1 MKTKTPK
8 ELFLSTLPLLPCT
21 VRFRWHC
28 ETTPRLTGSRQR
40 TRETVGIVVGIV
52 AVRGIIPDYLANK
65 ELGKSYSYRCKVDGN
80 ADEAIKRVSFLSFHR
95 SFQSF
100 ALYAEKKER
109 KGERKGNI
117 VFTAQVHFLFLWRCL
132 VASLRREIIEESSA
146 FLFIRAIVYLPLVSK
161 GRELIQGASCAR
173 RIVSFREFS
182 SLFSWRSQCR
192 EEQAKNLKAVEKS
205 GTRSCS
211 MKLWITLG
219 TVVGVA
225 TLNRWNLWRWL

>member
-117 VFTAQVHFLFLWRCL
+117 VFTAQVHFLFLRRCGVVKTRNYRGIL
-132 VASLRREIIEESSA
+132 GVSIYPSDRLPSA
-146 FLFIRAIVYLPLVSK
+146 R
-161 GRELIQGASCAR
+161 
-173 RIVSFREFS
+173 
-182 SLFSWRSQCR
+182 
-192 EEQAKNLKAVEKS
+192 
-205 GTRSCS
+205 
-211 MKLWITLG
+211 
-219 TVVGVA
+219 
-225 TLNRWNLWRWL
+225 